1 MGKTNKFHIKKYD
14 EDKSKITIE
23 EERKYRNPFIL
34 FLIDNGKL
42 IFTISLL
49 LTVTVLIIAVTLIFS
64 NIKDSSIFYYESNGV
79 VVTFDGDDNS
89 IINGT
94 PITSEYANKVFDSNL
109 VDNNYFKGVV
119 IKIGEKNIN
128 NGIVMFY
135 SDKTIIIKYNDGTYK
150 RIFPIDGNY
159 GINENKEI
167 NANAIYKD
175 LTGENKRNDKLG
187 IDIIYLS
194 DGSVIIDKDNVNFF
208 VRNSD
213 ITSNDISFFTNL
225 SGVSVPIKNDNN
237 KLYYSNGTIKEKD
250 YILVDNIKYLK
261 IDEKKVHDN
270 IKVIYYDNGY
280 AEVIYNN
287 TSIIVEKSEHIN
299 YDDNVFEIIDSNN
312 SNNIINIKDI
322 MDIKGIKLENKNTS
336 KANYM
341 IVLEETND
349 YKKHNITRRLSTE
362 YINYNVYVNGNIVKD
377 KVLNNKLDNTSGITN
392 KNNNY
397 LIYEGEIEKL
407 SELSIKIGMWIS
419 YENITNEYMNSAFI
433 GTMKVYIESK

>member
-1 MGKTNKFHIKKYD
+1 MSKTNKFHVKKYD

-64 NIKDSSIFYYESNGV
+64 NIKDSSIVYYESNGV

-94 PITSEYANKVFDSNL
+94 PITSEYANKVFDTNL

-119 IKIGEKNIN
+119 IKIGEKNIK
-128 NGIVMFY
+128 NGIIMFY

-150 RIFPIDGNY
+150 RIFPINGNY
-159 GINENKEI
+159 GINENNEI

-175 LTGENKRNDKLG
+175 LTCENKRNDKLG

-237 KLYYSNGTIKEKD
+237 KIYYSNGTIKEKD
-250 YILVDNIKYLK
+250 YILVNNIKYLK
-261 IDEKKVHDN
+261 IDEKKDHNN

-362 YINYNVYVNGNIVKD
+362 YINYNVYVNGNIIKD

>member
-64 NIKDSSIFYYESNGV
+64 NIKDSSIVYYESNGV

-159 GINENKEI
+159 GINEKNEI

-261 IDEKKVHDN
+261 IDEKKVHNN

-322 MDIKGIKLENKNTS
+322 MDIKGIRLENKNTS

>member
-1 MGKTNKFHIKKYD
+1 MSKTNKFHVKKYD

-49 LTVTVLIIAVTLIFS
+49 LAVTVLIIAVTLIFS
-64 NIKDSSIFYYESNGV
+64 NIKDSSIVYYESNGV

-128 NGIVMFY
+128 NGIIMFY

-150 RIFPIDGNY
+150 RVFPIDGNY
-159 GINENKEI
+159 GINENDEI
-167 NANAIYKD
+167 NANTIYKD
-175 LTGENKRNDKLG
+175 LTCENKRNDKLG

-237 KLYYSNGTIKEKD
+237 KIYYSNGTIKEKD
-250 YILVDNIKYLK
+250 YILVNNIKYLK
-261 IDEKKVHDN
+261 IDEKKVHNN

-377 KVLNNKLDNTSGITN
+377 KVLNNKLDNTSGINN

>member
-64 NIKDSSIFYYESNGV
+64 NIKDSSIVYYESNGV

-159 GINENKEI
+159 GINEKNEI

-194 DGSVIIDKDNVNFF
+194 DGSVIVDKDNVNFF

-250 YILVDNIKYLK
+250 YILVDNVKYLK
-261 IDEKKVHDN
+261 IDEKKVHNN

-287 TSIIVEKSEHIN
+287 ASIIVEKSEHIN

-312 SNNIINIKDI
+312 NGNIIDIKDI

>member
-1 MGKTNKFHIKKYD
+1 MSKTNKFHVKKYD

-64 NIKDSSIFYYESNGV
+64 NIKDSSIVYYESNGV

-128 NGIVMFY
+128 NGIIMFY

-150 RIFPIDGNY
+150 RIFPINGNY
-159 GINENKEI
+159 GINENNEI

-175 LTGENKRNDKLG
+175 LTCENKRNDKLG

-237 KLYYSNGTIKEKD
+237 KIYYSNGTIKEKD
-250 YILVDNIKYLK
+250 YILVNNIKYLK
-261 IDEKKVHDN
+261 IDEKKVHNN

-322 MDIKGIKLENKNTS
+322 MDIKGIRLENKNTS

-349 YKKHNITRRLSTE
+349 YKKHNITRRLSNE

-392 KNNNY
+392 KKNNY

>member
-1 MGKTNKFHIKKYD
+1 MSKTNKFHVKNYD

-150 RIFPIDGNY
+150 RIFPINGNY
-159 GINENKEI
+159 GINENNEI

-175 LTGENKRNDKLG
+175 LTCENKRNDKLG

-237 KLYYSNGTIKEKD
+237 KIYYSNGTIKEKD
-250 YILVDNIKYLK
+250 YILVNNIKYLK
-261 IDEKKVHDN
+261 IDEKKDHNN

-341 IVLEETND
+341 IVLEETNN

-433 GTMKVYIESK
+433 GTMKVYVESK

>member
-64 NIKDSSIFYYESNGV
+64 NIKDSSIVYYESNGV

-150 RIFPIDGNY
+150 RIFPIDDNY
-159 GINENKEI
+159 EINENNEI

-261 IDEKKVHDN
+261 IDEKKVHNN

-312 SNNIINIKDI
+312 NGNIIDIKDV
-322 MDIKGIKLENKNTS
+322 MDIKSIKLENKNTF

-349 YKKHNITRRLSTE
+349 YTKHNITRRLSTE

-377 KVLNNKLDNTSGITN
+377 KVLNNKLDNTSGINN

>member
-1 MGKTNKFHIKKYD
+1 MSKTNKFHVKKYD

-64 NIKDSSIFYYESNGV
+64 NIKDSSIVYYESNGV

-128 NGIVMFY
+128 NGIIMFY

-150 RIFPIDGNY
+150 RIFPINGNY
-159 GINENKEI
+159 GINENNEI
-167 NANAIYKD
+167 NANAIYED
-175 LTGENKRNDKLG
+175 LTCENKRNDKLG

-237 KLYYSNGTIKEKD
+237 KIYYSNGTIKEKD
-250 YILVDNIKYLK
+250 YILVNNIKYLK
-261 IDEKKVHDN
+261 IDEKKDHNN

-322 MDIKGIKLENKNTS
+322 MDIKGIRLENKNTS

-392 KNNNY
+392 KKNNY

>member
-1 MGKTNKFHIKKYD
+1 MGKTNKFHVKKYD

-64 NIKDSSIFYYESNGV
+64 NIKDSSIVYYESNGV

-128 NGIVMFY
+128 NGIIMFY

-159 GINENKEI
+159 GINENNEI
-167 NANAIYKD
+167 NANTIYKD
-175 LTGENKRNDKLG
+175 LTCKNKRNDKLG

-194 DGSVIIDKDNVNFF
+194 DGSVIINKDNVNFF

-237 KLYYSNGTIKEKD
+237 KIYYSNGTIKEKD
-250 YILVDNIKYLK
+250 YILVNNIKYLK
-261 IDEKKVHDN
+261 IDEKKDHNN

-322 MDIKGIKLENKNTS
+322 MDIKGIKLENKNTF

-341 IVLEETND
+341 IVLEETNN

>member
-1 MGKTNKFHIKKYD
+1 MSKTNKFHVKKYD

-64 NIKDSSIFYYESNGV
+64 NIKDSSIVYYESNGV

-128 NGIVMFY
+128 NGIIMFY

-150 RIFPIDGNY
+150 RIFPIDDNY
-159 GINENKEI
+159 EINENNEI

-175 LTGENKRNDKLG
+175 LTCENKRNDKLG

-237 KLYYSNGTIKEKD
+237 KIYYSNGTIKEKD
-250 YILVDNIKYLK
+250 YILVNNIKYLK
-261 IDEKKVHDN
+261 IDEKKDHNN

-322 MDIKGIKLENKNTS
+322 MDIKGIRLENKNTS

-349 YKKHNITRRLSTE
+349 YTKHNITRRLSTE
-362 YINYNVYVNGNIVKD
+362 YINYNVYVNGNIIKD

-433 GTMKVYIESK
+433 GTMKVYVESK

>member
-159 GINENKEI
+159 GINEKNEI

-237 KLYYSNGTIKEKD
+237 KIYYSNGTIKEND

-261 IDEKKVHDN
+261 IDEKKVHNN

-312 SNNIINIKDI
+312 NGNIIDIKDI
-322 MDIKGIKLENKNTS
+322 MDIKSIKLENKNTS

>member
-1 MGKTNKFHIKKYD
+1 MGKTNKFHVKKYD

-49 LTVTVLIIAVTLIFS
+49 LTVTVLIIAITLIFS
-64 NIKDSSIFYYESNGV
+64 NIKDSSIVYYESNGV

-135 SDKTIIIKYNDGTYK
+135 SDKTVIIKYNDGTYK

-159 GINENKEI
+159 GINENNEI

-194 DGSVIIDKDNVNFF
+194 DGSVIINKDNVNFF

-250 YILVDNIKYLK
+250 YILVDNVKYLK
-261 IDEKKVHDN
+261 IDEKKVHNN

-312 SNNIINIKDI
+312 NGNIIDIKDI

-377 KVLNNKLDNTSGITN
+377 KVLNNKLDNTSGIAN

-433 GTMKVYIESK
+433 GTMKVYVESK

>member
-1 MGKTNKFHIKKYD
+1 MSKTNKFHVKKYD

-64 NIKDSSIFYYESNGV
+64 NIKDSSIVYYESNGV

-119 IKIGEKNIN
+119 IKIGEKNIK
-128 NGIVMFY
+128 NGIIMFY

-150 RIFPIDGNY
+150 RIFPINGNY
-159 GINENKEI
+159 GINENNEI
-167 NANAIYKD
+167 NANVIYKD
-175 LTGENKRNDKLG
+175 LTCENKRNDKLG

-237 KLYYSNGTIKEKD
+237 KIYYSNGTIKEKD
-250 YILVDNIKYLK
+250 YILVNNIKYLK
-261 IDEKKVHDN
+261 IDEKKDHNN

>member
-150 RIFPIDGNY
+150 RIFPIDDNY
-159 GINENKEI
+159 EINENNEI

-261 IDEKKVHDN
+261 IDEKKVHNN

-312 SNNIINIKDI
+312 NGNIIDIKDI

-341 IVLEETND
+341 IVLEETNN

-433 GTMKVYIESK
+433 GTMKVYVESK

>member
-150 RIFPIDGNY
+150 RIFPIDDNY
-159 GINENKEI
+159 EINENNEI

-213 ITSNDISFFTNL
+213 ITSNDISLFTNL

-312 SNNIINIKDI
+312 NGNIIDIKDI
-322 MDIKGIKLENKNTS
+322 MDIKSIKLENKNTS

-341 IVLEETND
+341 IVLEETNN

-392 KNNNY
+392 KKNNY

>member
-64 NIKDSSIFYYESNGV
+64 NIKDSSIVYYESNGV

-159 GINENKEI
+159 EINENNEI

-225 SGVSVPIKNDNN
+225 SGVSFPIKNDNN

-250 YILVDNIKYLK
+250 YILVDNVKYLK
-261 IDEKKVHDN
+261 IDEKKVHNN

-299 YDDNVFEIIDSNN
+299 YDDNVFEIIDSNKDG
-312 SNNIINIKDI
+312 NIIDIKDI

-377 KVLNNKLDNTSGITN
+377 KVLNNKLDNTSGINN

-433 GTMKVYIESK
+433 GTMKVYVESK

>member
-1 MGKTNKFHIKKYD
+1 MSKTNKFHVKKYD

-64 NIKDSSIFYYESNGV
+64 NIKDSSIVYYESNGV

-128 NGIVMFY
+128 NGIIMFY

-159 GINENKEI
+159 GINENNEI

-175 LTGENKRNDKLG
+175 LTCENKRNDKLG

-261 IDEKKVHDN
+261 IDEKKVHNN

>member
-1 MGKTNKFHIKKYD
+1 MSKTNKFHVKKYD

-64 NIKDSSIFYYESNGV
+64 NIKDSSIVYYESNGV

-119 IKIGEKNIN
+119 IKIGEKNIK
-128 NGIVMFY
+128 NGIIMFY

-159 GINENKEI
+159 GINENNEI

-175 LTGENKRNDKLG
+175 LTCENKRNDKLG

-237 KLYYSNGTIKEKD
+237 KIYYSNGTIKEKD
-250 YILVDNIKYLK
+250 YILVNNIKYLK
-261 IDEKKVHDN
+261 IDEKKVHNN

-322 MDIKGIKLENKNTS
+322 MDIKGIRLENKNTS

-362 YINYNVYVNGNIVKD
+362 YINYNVYVNGNIIKD

>member
-1 MGKTNKFHIKKYD
+1 MGKTNKFHVKKYD

-64 NIKDSSIFYYESNGV
+64 NIKDSSIVYYESNGV

-159 GINENKEI
+159 GINENNEI

-237 KLYYSNGTIKEKD
+237 KLYYSNGTIKEND

-312 SNNIINIKDI
+312 NGNIIDIKDV
-322 MDIKGIKLENKNTS
+322 MDIKSIKLENKNTS

-349 YKKHNITRRLSTE
+349 YTKHNITRRLSTE
-362 YINYNVYVNGNIVKD
+362 YINYNVYVNGNIISD
-377 KVLNNKLDNTSGITN
+377 KVLNNKLDNTSGINN

>member
-1 MGKTNKFHIKKYD
+1 MSKTNKFHVKKYD

-64 NIKDSSIFYYESNGV
+64 NIKDSSIVYYESNGV

-135 SDKTIIIKYNDGTYK
+135 SDKTVIIKYNDGTYK

-159 GINENKEI
+159 EINENNEI

-237 KLYYSNGTIKEKD
+237 KIYYSNGTIKEKD
-250 YILVDNIKYLK
+250 YILVNNIKYLK
-261 IDEKKVHDN
+261 IDEKKDHNN

-349 YKKHNITRRLSTE
+349 YTKHNITRRLSTE

>member
-128 NGIVMFY
+128 NGIIMFY

-159 GINENKEI
+159 GINENNEI

-261 IDEKKVHDN
+261 IDEKKVHNN

-312 SNNIINIKDI
+312 NGNIIDIKDI
-322 MDIKGIKLENKNTS
+322 MDIKSIKLENKNTS

-341 IVLEETND
+341 IVLEETNN

>member
-150 RIFPIDGNY
+150 RIFPIDDNY
-159 GINENKEI
+159 EINENNEI

-237 KLYYSNGTIKEKD
+237 KIYYSNGTIKEKD

-261 IDEKKVHDN
+261 IDEKKVHNN

-312 SNNIINIKDI
+312 NGNIIDIKDI
-322 MDIKGIKLENKNTS
+322 MDIKSIKLENKNTS

-341 IVLEETND
+341 IVLEETNN

-433 GTMKVYIESK
+433 GTMKVYVESK

>member
-150 RIFPIDGNY
+150 RIFPIDDNY
-159 GINENKEI
+159 EINENNEI

-312 SNNIINIKDI
+312 NGNIIDIKDI
-322 MDIKGIKLENKNTS
+322 MDIKSIKLENKNTS

-341 IVLEETND
+341 IVLEETNN

>member
-1 MGKTNKFHIKKYD
+1 MSKTNKFHVKKYD

-64 NIKDSSIFYYESNGV
+64 NIKDSSIVYYESNGV

-159 GINENKEI
+159 GINEKNEI

-261 IDEKKVHDN
+261 IDEKKVHNN

-312 SNNIINIKDI
+312 NGNIIDIKDI
-322 MDIKGIKLENKNTS
+322 MDIKSIKLENKNTS

-341 IVLEETND
+341 IVLEETNN

>member
-1 MGKTNKFHIKKYD
+1 MSKTNKFHVKKYD

-64 NIKDSSIFYYESNGV
+64 NIKDSSIVYYESNGV

-119 IKIGEKNIN
+119 IKIGEKNIK
-128 NGIVMFY
+128 NGIIMFY

-150 RIFPIDGNY
+150 RIFPINGNY
-159 GINENKEI
+159 GINENNEI

-175 LTGENKRNDKLG
+175 LTCENKRNDKLG

-237 KLYYSNGTIKEKD
+237 KIYYSNGTIKEKD
-250 YILVDNIKYLK
+250 YILVNNIKYLK
-261 IDEKKVHDN
+261 IDEKKDHNN

-322 MDIKGIKLENKNTS
+322 MDIKGIRLENKNTS

-362 YINYNVYVNGNIVKD
+362 YINYNVYVNGNIIKD

>member
-1 MGKTNKFHIKKYD
+1 
-14 EDKSKITIE
+14 
-23 EERKYRNPFIL
+23 
-34 FLIDNGKL
+34 
-42 IFTISLL
+42 
-49 LTVTVLIIAVTLIFS
+49 
-64 NIKDSSIFYYESNGV
+64 
-79 VVTFDGDDNS
+79 
-89 IINGT
+89 
-94 PITSEYANKVFDSNL
+94 
-109 VDNNYFKGVV
+109 
-119 IKIGEKNIN
+119 
-128 NGIVMFY
+128 MFY

-150 RIFPIDGNY
+150 RIFPIDDNY
-159 GINENKEI
+159 EINENNEI

-261 IDEKKVHDN
+261 IDEKKVHNN

-312 SNNIINIKDI
+312 NGNIIDIKDI
-322 MDIKGIKLENKNTS
+322 MDIKSIKLENKNTS

-341 IVLEETND
+341 IVLEETNN

-433 GTMKVYIESK
+433 GTMKVYVESK

>member
-159 GINENKEI
+159 EINENNEI

-250 YILVDNIKYLK
+250 YILVDNVKYLK
-261 IDEKKVHDN
+261 IDEKKVHNN

-312 SNNIINIKDI
+312 NGNIIDIKDI
-322 MDIKGIKLENKNTS
+322 MDIKSIKLENKNTS

-341 IVLEETND
+341 IVLEETNN

-433 GTMKVYIESK
+433 GTMKVYVESK

>member
-64 NIKDSSIFYYESNGV
+64 NIKDSSIVYYESNGV

-119 IKIGEKNIN
+119 IKIGEKNIK
-128 NGIVMFY
+128 NGIIMFY

-150 RIFPIDGNY
+150 RIFPINGNY
-159 GINENKEI
+159 RINENNEI
-167 NANAIYKD
+167 NANTIYKD
-175 LTGENKRNDKLG
+175 LTCVNKRNDKLG

-237 KLYYSNGTIKEKD
+237 KIYYSNGTIKEKD
-250 YILVDNIKYLK
+250 YILVNNIKYLK
-261 IDEKKVHDN
+261 IDEKKVHNN

-322 MDIKGIKLENKNTS
+322 MDIKGIRLENKNTS

>member
-159 GINENKEI
+159 GINEKNEI

-261 IDEKKVHDN
+261 IDEKKVHNN

-312 SNNIINIKDI
+312 NGNIIDIKDI
-322 MDIKGIKLENKNTS
+322 MDIKSIKLENKNTS

-341 IVLEETND
+341 IVLEETNN

>member
-1 MGKTNKFHIKKYD
+1 MSKTNKFHVKKYD

-64 NIKDSSIFYYESNGV
+64 NIKDSSIVYYESNGV

-128 NGIVMFY
+128 NGIIMFY

-150 RIFPIDGNY
+150 RIFPINGNY
-159 GINENKEI
+159 GINENNEI

-175 LTGENKRNDKLG
+175 LTCENKRNDKLG

-208 VRNSD
+208 VMNSD

-237 KLYYSNGTIKEKD
+237 KIYYSNGTIKEKD
-250 YILVDNIKYLK
+250 YILVNNIKCLK
-261 IDEKKVHDN
+261 IDEKKDHNN

-322 MDIKGIKLENKNTS
+322 MDIKGIRLENKNTS

-362 YINYNVYVNGNIVKD
+362 YINYNVYVNGNIIKD

-392 KNNNY
+392 KKNNY

>member
-1 MGKTNKFHIKKYD
+1 MSKTNKFHVKKYD

-49 LTVTVLIIAVTLIFS
+49 LTVAVLIIAVTLIFS
-64 NIKDSSIFYYESNGV
+64 NIKDSSIVYYESNGV

-128 NGIVMFY
+128 NGIIMFY

-159 GINENKEI
+159 GINENNEI
-167 NANAIYKD
+167 NANVIYKD
-175 LTGENKRNDKLG
+175 LTCENKRNDKLG

-237 KLYYSNGTIKEKD
+237 KIYYSNGTIKEND
-250 YILVDNIKYLK
+250 YILVNNIKYLK
-261 IDEKKVHDN
+261 IDEKKDHNN

-322 MDIKGIKLENKNTS
+322 MDIKGIRLENKNTS

-397 LIYEGEIEKL
+397 LIYEGEIEK
-407 SELSIKIGMWIS
+407 IIS
-419 YENITNEYMNSAFI
+419 VYENSRL
-433 GTMKVYIESK
+433 V

>member
-64 NIKDSSIFYYESNGV
+64 NIKDSSIVYYESNGV

-119 IKIGEKNIN
+119 IKIGEKNIK
-128 NGIVMFY
+128 NGIIMFY

-150 RIFPIDGNY
+150 RIFPINGNY
-159 GINENKEI
+159 GINENNEI
-167 NANAIYKD
+167 NANTIYKD
-175 LTGENKRNDKLG
+175 LTCVNKRNDKLG

-237 KLYYSNGTIKEKD
+237 KIYYSNGTIKEKD
-250 YILVDNIKYLK
+250 YILVNNIKYLK
-261 IDEKKVHDN
+261 IDEKKVHNN

-322 MDIKGIKLENKNTS
+322 MDIKGIRLENKNTS

>member
-1 MGKTNKFHIKKYD
+1 MSKTNKFHVKKYD

-64 NIKDSSIFYYESNGV
+64 NIKDSSIVYYESNGV

-89 IINGT
+89 IIDGT

-128 NGIVMFY
+128 NGIIMFY

-150 RIFPIDGNY
+150 RIFPINGNY
-159 GINENKEI
+159 GINENNEI

-175 LTGENKRNDKLG
+175 LTCENKRNDKLG

-225 SGVSVPIKNDNN
+225 SGVSLPIKNDNN
-237 KLYYSNGTIKEKD
+237 KIYYSNGTIKEKD
-250 YILVDNIKYLK
+250 YILVNNIKYLK
-261 IDEKKVHDN
+261 IDEKKDHNN

>member
-128 NGIVMFY
+128 NGIIMFY

-159 GINENKEI
+159 GINENNEI
-167 NANAIYKD
+167 NANTIYKD
-175 LTGENKRNDKLG
+175 LTCKNKRNDKLG

-194 DGSVIIDKDNVNFF
+194 DGSVIINKDNVNFF

-237 KLYYSNGTIKEKD
+237 KIYYSNGTIKEKD
-250 YILVDNIKYLK
+250 YILVNNIKYLK
-261 IDEKKVHDN
+261 IDEKKDHNN

-341 IVLEETND
+341 IVLEETNN

-392 KNNNY
+392 KKNNY